1 MFYKWTSSTIPSTST
16 RITYASENC
25 LFYFHFSRKKCFRI
39 MLFIGYSNH
48 LYASALPYELFYCH
62 IYIKVLI
69 WLQNTYSSTMQCT
82 YVLIHVCIQNT
93 FLLSTYILQIGKLF
107 GSKWSWCRYLG
118 IYVFLTKCI
127 TQELQ
132 ESSNKRSYTTY
143 ILYLPTICNLPIP
156 TVHASKGNVCK
167 EGN

>member
-1 MFYKWTSSTIPSTST
+1 
-16 RITYASENC
+16 
-25 LFYFHFSRKKCFRI
+25 

-82 YVLIHVCIQNT
+82 YVLVHVCIWNT
-93 FLLSTYILQIGKLF
+93 FLSTYILQIGKLF

-127 TQELQ
+127 TQELL
-132 ESSNKRSYTTY
+132 ESSNKGSYTTY
-143 ILYLPTICNLPIP
+143 ILYLPTICTYLYLRYMHPKAMYVRKAISWKVGQPPLWNDTLGYISSNRL
-156 TVHASKGNVCK
+156 T
-167 EGN
+167 